1 MSIQANV
8 FHPKLNSVLTT
19 IKDSIVVEIGD
30 NDDNRV
36 SVFFMQNSASA
47 VELLGRSPLTP
58 VQQVAEFVSKL
69 LREAGFESFE
79 YESVELGCCAGK
91 PIVQTWY
98 EHPSEAVHDA
108 DEIVWVVPENA
119 RLLQIPTQ

>member
-36 SVFFMQNSASA
+36 SVFFMQNSTSA

-58 VQQVAEFVSKL
+58 VQQVAEFVSRL
-69 LREAGFESFE
+69 LQHAGFESFE
-79 YESVELGCCAGK
+79 FEQVELPCCPG
-91 PIVQTWY
+91 PVVDTFY
-98 EHPSEAVHDA
+98 THPSEVVED
-108 DEIVWVVPENA
+108 DDKITWIVGNRYRPQRV
-119 RLLQIPTQ
+119 

>member
-1 MSIQANV
+1 VSIQANV

-36 SVFFMQNSASA
+36 SVFFMQNSTSA

-58 VQQVAEFVSKL
+58 VQQVAEFVSRL
-69 LREAGFESFE
+69 LQEAGFDSFE
-79 YESVELGCCAGK
+79 FEKVKLACCPEPVVDTFYA
-91 PIVQTWY
+91 
-98 EHPSEAVHDA
+98 HPSEVVED
-108 DEIVWVVPENA
+108 DDKITWIVGNRYRPQRV
-119 RLLQIPTQ
+119 

>member
-36 SVFFMQNSASA
+36 SVFFMQNSTSA

-58 VQQVAEFVSKL
+58 VQQVAEFVSKIL
-69 LREAGFESFE
+69 QHAGFESFE
-79 YESVELGCCAGK
+79 FEQVELGCCPA
-91 PIVQTWY
+91 PVVDTFY
-98 EHPSEAVHDA
+98 AHPSEVVKD
-108 DEIVWVVPENA
+108 DDKITWIVGN
-119 RLLQIPTQ
+119 RYRPTQLT